1 MAKNDRMGSG
11 LDLLFED
18 NFGGESEEK
27 PVGTL
32 RISMI
37 EPDRSQPRRSF
48 DEDALNDLADNIR
61 LHGVL
66 QPILVRPIGNETY
79 RIVAGERRWRAARI
93 AGLTEIPAVVKE
105 LTDQQAAQISLI
117 ENIQRCDLDP
127 IDEAAAFRRL
137 MEEFGMTQD
146 EVARSIGRSR
156 SAVANSLRLLN
167 LPVDIAAAVKTG
179 SITVGHAKLILGFDD
194 PEEQLELAEYAKQ
207 GCSVR
212 ELEKA
217 ADKLKKKPAEL
228 DPVIRD
234 IIDDMK
240 DANFADPFKKYSIE
254 TEESFKESFGIRAK
268 VRKEKQGYSLKL
280 NFKTEED
287 LKELIEQLTISL
299 S

>member
-146 EVARSIGRSR
+146 RSIGRSR

>member
-11 LDLLFED
+11 LDLLFDD
-18 NFGGESEEK
+18 NFGEAESK
-27 PVGTL
+27 PVGSL

-37 EPDRSQPRRSF
+37 EPDRSQPRRTF
-48 DEDALNDLADNIR
+48 DEDALNELAENIK

-66 QPILVRPIGNETY
+66 QPILVRPIGNDTY

-93 AGLTEIPAVVKE
+93 AGLSEIPAVIRE
-105 LTDQQAAQISLI
+105 LDDSQAAQISLI

-127 IDEAAAFRRL
+127 IDEAAALKRL
-137 MEEFGMTQD
+137 MEEYGMTQ
-146 EVARSIGRSR
+146 EAVAKTIGRSR

-167 LPVDIAAAVKTG
+167 LPEDIAAELKAG
-179 SITVGHAKLILGFDD
+179 NISVGHAKLILGFDD
-194 PEEQLELAEYAKQ
+194 PEDQKKLAEYAKE

-217 ADKLKKKPAEL
+217 AEQLRSGKTDVQEPNNE
-228 DPVIRD
+228 PPRVISETP
-234 IIDDMK
+234 
-240 DANFADPFKKYSIE
+240 FADPFKKYSIE

-268 VRKEKQGYSLKL
+268 VKKEKQGYSLKL
-280 NFKTEED
+280 SFKTEDD
-287 LKELIEQLTISL
+287 LRELIEQLTMSL

>member
-18 NFGGESEEK
+18 NFGSETQQK

-32 RISMI
+32 RISLI
-37 EPDRSQPRRSF
+37 EPDRSQPRRTF
-48 DEDALNDLADNIR
+48 DEEALSELAENIK

-66 QPILVRPIGNETY
+66 QPILVRPIGDDTY

-105 LTDQQAAQISLI
+105 LNDEQAAQISLI

-127 IDEAAAFRRL
+127 IDEAAALKRL
-137 MEEFGMTQD
+137 IDEFGMTQ
-146 EVARSIGRSR
+146 ESVSKTIGKSR
-156 SAVANSLRLLN
+156 SAVANSLRLLK
-167 LPVDIAAAVKTG
+167 LPVDIAAELKAG
-179 SITVGHAKLILGFDD
+179 NISVGHAKIILGFEDLED
-194 PEEQLELAEYAKQ
+194 QMQLVELAKE

-212 ELEKA
+212 ELEREAEKLRDKTVDAQELITDLVSKIPKA
-217 ADKLKKKPAEL
+217 K
-228 DPVIRD
+228 
-234 IIDDMK
+234 
-240 DANFADPFKKYSIE
+240 FADPFKKYSIE

-280 NFKTEED
+280 NFKTEDD
-287 LKELIEQLTISL
+287 LKELIEQLTNSL
-299 S
+299 T